1 MTPPHTENTTTHQA
15 KVHGNSNVGTEQED
29 DDFEENIRESAS
41 LRSIYIIERLGGN
54 VRLGSLEYFFNHVLP
69 PMKPGLNI
77 DHIFDS
83 CIKAKMLAKR
93 GRSKIHT
100 WKGVRKNL
108 KDAKAQKIRFVN
120 ILRTVTEAAWKITPT
135 STSGVST
142 SCFDILDSVSEVK
155 TGGDKKKGQEAV
167 IYLGDT
173 HESGL
178 NACEEERL
186 YNSSFSFHF
195 KNSSSKEDTYDVRYI
210 LYIMNN
216 TNEFYL

>member
-1 MTPPHTENTTTHQA
+1 MHPHHKDQTTAHRMSKVSARNKVARREEDGTPTATH
-15 KVHGNSNVGTEQED
+15 
-29 DDFEENIRESAS
+29 ESTY
-41 LRSIYIIERLGGN
+41 LRSVQIIERLGGKI
-54 VRLGSLEYFFNHVLP
+54 RSGSLEYFFDHILP
-69 PMKPGLNI
+69 PTKPEL
-77 DHIFDS
+77 DVEHIYDS
-83 CIKAKMLAKR
+83 CIKKKILSKKR
-93 GRSKIHT
+93 GSEEYT
-100 WKGVRKNL
+100 WVGIRKNL
-108 KDAKAQKIRFVN
+108 KGIKAHKTRFIN
-120 ILRTVTEAAWKITPT
+120 IFRAVIGAAQGAT
-135 STSGVST
+135 STH
-142 SCFDILDSVSEVK
+142 FDILDSVSEVK

-216 TNEFYL
+216 NNEFYL

>member
-1 MTPPHTENTTTHQA
+1 MHSHRIDKATTQQA
-15 KVHGNSNVGTEQED
+15 SGHKNNNVGTRRGEYEA
-29 DDFEENIRESAS
+29 EEIVHETTY
-41 LRSIYIIERLGGN
+41 LRSRYIIERLGGN
-54 VRLGSLEYFFNHVLP
+54 IRSGSLEYFFNHVLP

-93 GRSKIHT
+93 GRSKMHT

-108 KDAKAQKIRFVN
+108 KDAKAPKVRFVN
-120 ILRTVTEAAWKITPT
+120 ILRTVTEAAWKIAPT

-142 SCFDILDSVSEVK
+142 SCFDILDSVSEVE
-155 TGGDKKKGQEAV
+155 TGGNKNKGQEAV

-186 YNSSFSFHF
+186 YNTSFSFHF

-216 TNEFYL
+216 TNEFHL